1 LPHPVPNKY
10 APRPTT
16 FQTIKARIEYN
27 IRQYCAVYIIFLA
40 FIVPSALIT
49 GMAAYKTFLSSTPSS
64 NDTTLPNVSQGLN
77 SLLGI
82 FCILVPLIQRNKDLQ
97 PDLPIQAPTIFTWLV
112 MTSATAVL
120 GMCIA
125 PVQDGAALLLGF
137 ASSATQ
143 LAATLQLIL
152 GSTEAITSEKGSVAV
167 LETQRQLVDATQR
180 QAALE

>member
-1 LPHPVPNKY
+1 
-10 APRPTT
+10 
-16 FQTIKARIEYN
+16 
-27 IRQYCAVYIIFLA
+27 
-40 FIVPSALIT
+40 
-49 GMAAYKTFLSSTPSS
+49 MAAYKTFLSSTPSS

-112 MTSATAVL
+112 ITSALTAVL

-125 PVQDGAALLLGF
+125 PIQDGAALLLGF

-152 GSTEAITSEKGSVAV
+152 GSTEAITSEKRSVAV

-180 QAALE
+180 QAALELERRRGKHS